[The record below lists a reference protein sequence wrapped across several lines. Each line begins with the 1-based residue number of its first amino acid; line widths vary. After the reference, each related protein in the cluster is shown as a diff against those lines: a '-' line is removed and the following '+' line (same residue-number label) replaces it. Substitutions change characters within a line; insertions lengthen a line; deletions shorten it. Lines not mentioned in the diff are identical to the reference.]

1 MDRVSKQGGTFK
13 ACSEYAVPARSSFI
27 MVLSVCDND
36 PTKKSSMP
44 ELEAQIVTRATSTG
58 LKHVQRPS
66 QLCDSEGTVSI

>member
-1 MDRVSKQGGTFK
+1 
-13 ACSEYAVPARSSFI
+13 
-27 MVLSVCDND
+27 MVLLSVYDND

-44 ELEAQIVTRATSTG
+44 ELEAQIVTRATPTG